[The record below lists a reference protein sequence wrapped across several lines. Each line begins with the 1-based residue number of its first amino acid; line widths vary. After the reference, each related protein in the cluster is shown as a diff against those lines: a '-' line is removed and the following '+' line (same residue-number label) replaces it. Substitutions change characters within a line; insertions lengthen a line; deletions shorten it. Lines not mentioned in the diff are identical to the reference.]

1 MNTKFPLSRSVNTGK
16 TLFFFIILF
25 SSLINCIEADSLRTT
40 SFGDTLYVGGSG
52 PGNYST
58 IQDAINHSAIG
69 DTVFVYAH
77 SSPYYERVTIPQAI
91 RLIGQDRNTTIID
104 GQERGS
110 IVTILSDNVEVIGFN
125 IQNGGGENQGNGIGI
140 HNYSNCVVTHTIIQ
154 NCNSGI
160 YITNSTN
167 NTLVNNTL
175 SENVMGISLSSGSND
190 NRLLGNTI
198 LNDTTH
204 GIYIGINLY
213 QPTPQPDG
221 NIVVGNTIIG
231 NNDGIFLWCAQNS
244 LIYQNTIEYS
254 RTFDGIS
261 IEKSENNTIAE
272 NSIMKNRRAGV
283 YFDHVDG
290 PFINNVVIR
299 NTLAGNLESGV
310 HIDSYISDII
320 VYQNNFF
327 NNGRNGYDN
336 WSNQWDNGT
345 STGNYWDDYKGVD
358 ANGDGIGDTPYNIPG
373 GTNHDRFP
381 LMKPYGDLPLYVDLT
396 SIKDGYLYVCNHEIV
411 PMNYFLP
418 NPAPTI
424 IIGKITIEVKA
435 IDNTPIDHVAFYID
449 GKLKHTCRAPPYS
462 WTWRINPFVQHTI
475 SVTGVNT
482 LGETAGDKISV
493 WKFL

>member
-1 MNTKFPLSRSVNTGK
+1 MKKKCLAIG
-16 TLFFFIILF
+16 IILLF
-25 SSLINCIEADSLRTT
+25 VGTCIIPAIAQDTEKILQT
-40 SFGDTLYVGGSG
+40 SRGNWLYVGGSG
-52 PGNYST
+52 PGNYT
-58 IQDAINHSAIG
+58 KIQDAINDSSDG
-69 DTVFVYAH
+69 DTVFVF
-77 SSPYYERVTIPQAI
+77 SNTYYEHVIVNKSI
-91 RLIGQDRNTTIID
+91 NLIGENRESTIID
-104 GQERGS
+104 GQEGGNV
-110 IVTILSDNVEVIGFN
+110 VTSRSDTIEIFGFT
-125 IQNGGGENQGNGIGI
+125 IQNGGGENQGNGIRI

-175 SENVMGISLSSGSND
+175 SENVMGVCLGPGSSD
-190 NRLLGNTI
+190 NHILENTI

-204 GIYIGINLY
+204 GIYIGISAY
-213 QPTPQPDG
+213 QSTPQPDG

-231 NNDGIFLWCAQNS
+231 NNDGIFLWCAQHS

-261 IEKSENNTIAE
+261 IEKSENNTIVE

-283 YFDHVDG
+283 YFDHVFG
-290 PFINNVVIR
+290 PFKNNIVIR

-310 HIDSYISDII
+310 HIDSHISGII
-320 VYQNNFF
+320 IYQNNFF

-358 ANGDGIGDTPYNIPG
+358 ANGDGLGDTPYNIPG

-381 LMKPYGDLPLYVDLT
+381 LMKPQGDVPLYVDIT
-396 SIKDGYLYVCNHEIV
+396 SIKAGYLYICNHEIL
-411 PMNYFLP
+411 PMNIFLP

-424 IIGKITIEVKA
+424 IIGKITIVVKA
-435 IDNTPIDHVAFYID
+435 IDNATIDHVDFYID
-449 GKLKHTCRAPPYS
+449 GKLRHTCYTSPYT
-462 WTWRINPFVQHTI
+462 WTWRIELFIQHTI
-475 SVTGVNT
+475 SVIGYNT
-482 LGETAGDKISV
+482 LGQKASDKISV